1 MFTTAVK
8 ITIVE
13 ALVSGFNALNPG
25 NNPNLTGQFNYPI
38 NNGLD
43 LTPNSITIE
52 YPLEQ
57 VQWPCIMVQFRP
69 NKVQWSGI
77 NPDTYTVSS
86 SGTVIN
92 GVTYPAIASTRT
104 CYFEGNIDLQIMAMH
119 SEERDRIYDSVT
131 NLILMGEGSIANSA
145 FANSIGNNT
154 LVAITPM
161 LDHTVPLGDSVTAGT
176 PWSPEE
182 LTYEASIRIPCI
194 GDFYESK
201 YDYLLPTVQGVTAT
215 GSYQP
220 ILYTISGHQISTIS
234 GIVYPIV

>member
-8 ITIVE
+8 TTVVE
-13 ALVSGFNALNPG
+13 ALVAGFSALNPG
-25 NNPNLTGQFNYPI
+25 YNPNLTNQFNYPI

-69 NKVQWSGI
+69 NKVQWSGL
-77 NPDTYTVSS
+77 NPDTYYTST
-86 SGTVIN
+86 SGITIS
-92 GVTYPAIASTRT
+92 GVTYSGMNVSRSG
-104 CYFEGNIDLQIMAMH
+104 YFEGNIDLQIMATH
-119 SEERDRIYDSVT
+119 SEERDRLYDSVT
-131 NLILMGEGSIANSA
+131 NLILMGQGSPANTA
-145 FANSIGNNT
+145 FTQNINNNT
-154 LVAITPM
+154 LVGITMM
-161 LDHTVPLGDSVTAGT
+161 LASLTNLGDSVTAGT

-201 YDYLLPTVQGVTAT
+201 YDYPVPIITKVTYSGTAIPNYFTTSGVQNV
-215 GSYQP
+215 
-220 ILYTISGHQISTIS
+220 
-234 GIVYPIV
+234 